1 MVWVKIK
8 YKLVLLLQELITIHS
23 QAGNVNI
30 TCNNLI
36 ITVIIMKT
44 SLSLK
49 LLLNIYISV
58 LISSVYTKQPRG
70 TQLIQQTLNKTQCIP
85 VHCNRVTCSI
95 PALQKF

>member
-49 LLLNIYISV
+49 F
-58 LISSVYTKQPRG
+58 
-70 TQLIQQTLNKTQCIP
+70 C
-85 VHCNRVTCSI
+85 
-95 PALQKF
+95 